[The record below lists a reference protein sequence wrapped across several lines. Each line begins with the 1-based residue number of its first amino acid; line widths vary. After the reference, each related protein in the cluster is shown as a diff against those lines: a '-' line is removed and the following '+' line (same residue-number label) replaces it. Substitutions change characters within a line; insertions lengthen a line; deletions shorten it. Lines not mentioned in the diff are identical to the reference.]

1 MTSEAM
7 TDLALRVKSNVVG
20 GKKIVEYVIL
30 TFHLR
35 HSKIIASEPI
45 WSTGG
50 LDLHPISRM
59 LL

>member
-1 MTSEAM
+1 M